1 MKNIK
6 RPFSL
11 FLCLV
16 FLFTSTVSQAVNAP
30 TSAIK
35 RKIKTPGKKQVKLE
49 RLKQKLSKRMA
60 RMKQKQKL
68 NERAYTGKKSK
79 RALNMAILMVVSL
92 IFCASFMVFLNQ
104 AFAIFLSMTLAVL
117 SITNF
122 SVSDQALMKI
132 KNSFNPEQYKKSK
145 YRIGVA
151 RVFSILGLLVMALFA
166 AGWYYLTYIFSI

>member
-35 RKIKTPGKKQVKLE
+35 TNIKTPGKKQVKLE
-49 RLKQKLSKRMA
+49 RL
-60 RMKQKQKL
+60 KQKL